1 MGPPV
6 VEPHRRE
13 LWRAGLVCS
22 RCRQDPGP
30 VQGSEPRAEAVDT
43 DEERALSS
51 CLMCPGSTG
60 SAGQGAPPPAFPPAI
75 CQSSLFFL
83 S

>member
-30 VQGSEPRAEAVDT
+30 VQGSEPWAEAADT
-43 DEERALSS
+43 DEERA
-51 CLMCPGSTG
+51 
-60 SAGQGAPPPAFPPAI
+60 
-75 CQSSLFFL
+75 
-83 S
+83 